1 MTTRNADLPSCTSR
15 FGLRLCSF
23 AVSLVLSA
31 CASAAPVSALPT
43 PRATGLTA
51 TTAVAP
57 TFARTATPQRIATL
71 APTTTLAPTATPS
84 ASPTEAPTTTPAPP
98 TAIPTPTLIGE
109 GQRDQLFEETWR
121 IVHDHYLYRDFHGQD
136 WDAIHSE
143 FAPRVEAAQS
153 NEEFY
158 ADLAEMVARL
168 NDDHSRF
175 LAPSDASV
183 EEALSTG
190 REAYVGIGVL
200 LISRAD
206 SALVQEVFPNGPA
219 ARAGLL
225 PRDRIVAIDGAP
237 FNPLNDGSD
246 LYGLEGSPVRLTVV
260 RPGESTRDVVVTRA
274 AVQGRVEPSTRRLR
288 NDIGYLKVPTF
299 WVNDMDV
306 QVSGALT
313 DMVSEH
319 PLNGLILDLRGNPG
333 GWNYVLTGILGH
345 FVRGQVGLFAD
356 QKSSKPLLITENAGP
371 DMRGTPLVV
380 LVDHSTASYAEVM
393 AAVLQREVGARVVGA
408 PTAGNTETIY
418 AYELAGGARLWVAQE
433 AFKLLNGQNLEGR
446 GVQPNTVINVDW
458 ATYSEDDDPQILEG
472 LRLLTAAGGG
482 HMRR

>member
-1 MTTRNADLPSCTSR
+1 MLITHRSSMRTLALPLLALALAGCGGAPVGARPTLSGT
-15 FGLRLCSF
+15 
-23 AVSLVLSA
+23 APATASL
-31 CASAAPVSALPT
+31 ASAPT
-43 PRATGLTA
+43 
-51 TTAVAP
+51 
-57 TFARTATPQRIATL
+57 RTATPRSTATPQPS
-71 APTTTLAPTATPS
+71 ATRAPTATPS
-84 ASPTEAPTTTPAPP
+84 ATPTDVPTSTAAPP
-98 TAIPTPTLIGE
+98 TAIPTPTLIGAS
-109 GQRDQLFEETWR
+109 QREQLFEETWR
-121 IVHDHYLYRDFHGQD
+121 IVNENYLYRDFRGQD
-136 WDAIHSE
+136 WKAVRAE
-143 FAPRVEAAQS
+143 FAPAVAAATS

-158 ADLAEMVARL
+158 AALAEMVARL

-183 EEALSTG
+183 EDALSTG

-200 LISRAD
+200 LVPRTD
-206 SALVQEVFPNGPA
+206 GALVQEVFPGGPA
-219 ARAGLL
+219 ARAGML

-237 FNPLNDGSD
+237 FDSLDDGSD
-246 LYGLEGSPVRLTVV
+246 LYGPDGSPVRLTVV
-260 RPGESTRDVVVTRA
+260 RPGEATLDFELTRA
-274 AVQGRVEPSTRRLR
+274 AVQGRVVPSTRRLR

-313 DMVSEH
+313 DIVAES

-345 FVRGQVGLFAD
+345 FVRGQVGLFFD
-356 QKSSKPLLITENAGP
+356 QKGTKPLLVTENAGP

-393 AAVLQREVGARVVGA
+393 AAVLQREAGARVVGS

-418 AYELAGGARLWVAQE
+418 AYELEGGARLWVAQE
-433 AFKLLNGQNLEGR
+433 GFRLLNGQNLEGR
-446 GVQPNTVINVDW
+446 GVQPNAVLNVDW

-472 LRLLTAAGGG
+472 LRLLRAAGSG
-482 HMRR
+482 R

>member
-1 MTTRNADLPSCTSR
+1 MPAAT
-15 FGLRLCSF
+15 
-23 AVSLVLSA
+23 VSV
-31 CASAAPVSALPT
+31 LPT
-43 PRATGLTA
+43 SP
-51 TTAVAP
+51 
-57 TFARTATPQRIATL
+57 RTATPQRTATIQ
-71 APTTTLAPTATPS
+71 PTATLAPTATPS
-84 ASPTEAPTTTPAPP
+84 ATPTASTTSTPEPP
-98 TAIPTPTLIGE
+98 TAIPTPTLIGVS
-109 GQRDQLFEETWR
+109 QRDQLFEETWR
-121 IVHDHYLYRDFHGQD
+121 IVKDHYLYRDFRGQD
-136 WDAIHSE
+136 WNSIRDE
-143 FAPRVEAAQS
+143 FAPRVEAAAN

-158 ADLAEMVARL
+158 AALADMVGRL

-183 EEALSTG
+183 EDALSTG

-200 LISRAD
+200 LVPRTEG
-206 SALVQEVFPNGPA
+206 ALVQEVFPDGPA

-237 FNPLNDGSD
+237 FDSLDDGSD
-246 LYGLEGSPVRLTVV
+246 LYGPEGSPVRLTVV

-274 AVQGRVEPSTRRLR
+274 AVQGRVVPSTRRLR

-313 DMVSEH
+313 DMVAES

-345 FVRGQVGLFAD
+345 FTRGQVGIFFD
-356 QKSSKPLLITENAGP
+356 QKTTKPLLVTENAGP

-393 AAVLQREVGARVVGA
+393 AAVLQREAGARVVGA

-433 AFKLLNGQNLEGR
+433 GFKLLNGQNLEGR
-446 GVQPNTVINVDW
+446 GVQPNSVVNVDW
-458 ATYSEDDDPQILEG
+458 ATYSEDDDPQILEAR
-472 LRLLTAAGGG
+472 RLLTAAGLNP
-482 HMRR
+482 